1 MARRDAGDLIAFLA
15 VARERS
21 FTRAAA
27 GLGVSSSALSHTL
40 RGLEERLGVQLLT
53 RTTRSVAPTEA
64 GERMISSITPHVEG
78 IEEALADL
86 TRVRDKPA
94 GTLRLVA
101 GDLAAETILWPA
113 ARKLRRS
120 YPDIAVEIDIDN
132 GLTDIVGARYHAG
145 VRLGERVDKDMI
157 AVRISPD
164 LRMAVVGAPSYFEQ
178 HQKPRTPS
186 DLTLHDCINI
196 RLPTLGGNYVWEFEK
211 GGKEAKVRVHGPL
224 AFNASRLAVEAALAG
239 SGLTFTLEDRVR
251 AHINSGKLVR
261 VLADW
266 CPPFDGFF
274 LFYPSRR
281 HMTPAFKLLVEAL
294 RFRPRT

>member
-1 MARRDAGDLIAFLA
+1 MFRRDVGDLIAFLA
-15 VARERS
+15 IARERS

-53 RTTRSVAPTEA
+53 RTTRSVAPTEV
-64 GERMISSITPHVEG
+64 GERLISSIRPHVEG

-86 TRVRDKPA
+86 TLVRDKPA

-101 GDLAAETILWPA
+101 GDLAAETILWPTV
-113 ARKLRRS
+113 RTLRRS

-132 GLTDIVGARYHAG
+132 GLTDIVGGRYHAG
-145 VRLGERVDKDMI
+145 IRLGERVDKDMI

-164 LRMAVVGAPSYFEQ
+164 LRMAVVGAPSYFDR
-178 HQKPRTPS
+178 HQKPRAPK
-186 DLTLHDCINI
+186 DLTQHDCINI

-239 SGLTFTLEDRVR
+239 NGLTFTLEDRVR
-251 AHINSGKLVR
+251 AHINSGKLIR

-274 LFYPSRR
+274 LYYPSRR
-281 HMTPAFKLLVEAL
+281 HVTPVFKLLVEAL
-294 RFRPRT
+294 RRIDPI